1 MHNYTRSIPRGR
13 PALAVA
19 AAVTALAAGC
29 GGGSSGQDRAVK
41 SDRLAQSV
49 EGAGT
54 LEKTRPPDKTAG
66 GGGGATTPPS
76 APEPTGRVLATR
88 DGQVDDL
95 PVRLEIVSLQRSGAT
110 AALTIRLAIP
120 SSYAGSE
127 TASAQIANT
136 FDDGVSESDRDPGQA
151 YDTTD
156 GISLIDSTN
165 RKRHL
170 VARDARGTCVCDE
183 NLSSTFLEQGSP
195 LLLSAT
201 FAAPPPDVDV
211 IDVVIPKFGTFKD
224 VPVS

>member
-1 MHNYTRSIPRGR
+1 MHDHRRIIRRGR

-19 AAVTALAAGC
+19 VAATALTAAGC
-29 GGGSSGQDRAVK
+29 GGSDSGHDRAVK
-41 SDRLAQSV
+41 SDPLAQSV

-54 LEKTRPPDKTAG
+54 LEKTPPSDRTTG
-66 GGGGATTPPS
+66 GSATTTPS

-88 DGQVDDL
+88 DGQIDEL

-110 AALTIRLAIP
+110 AALNLRLAIP
-120 SSYAGSE
+120 SSYGGSE
-127 TASAQIANT
+127 TASAQIVST

-151 YDTTD
+151 FDTID
-156 GISLIDSTN
+156 GISLVDVTN

-183 NLSSTFLEQGSP
+183 NLSSTFVEQGSP

-211 IDVVIPKFGTFKD
+211 MDVVIPKYGTFKD

>member
-54 LEKTRPPDKTAG
+54 LEKTRPSDTTT
-66 GGGGATTPPS
+66 GGGATTTPS
-76 APEPTGRVLATR
+76 APQPTGRVLATR

-170 VARDARGTCVCDE
+170 VARDAGGTCVCDE

-201 FAAPPPDVDV
+201 FAAPPPDVNVMDV
-211 IDVVIPKFGTFKD
+211 FIPKFGTFKD
-224 VPVS
+224 VSVS

>member
-1 MHNYTRSIPRGR
+1 MHDHRRIIPCGR

-19 AAVTALAAGC
+19 AAVTALAAAGC
-29 GGGSSGQDRAVK
+29 GGSGGHDRAAK
-41 SDRLAQSV
+41 SGALGQSV

-54 LEKTRPPDKTAG
+54 LEKNRPPDTTA
-66 GGGGATTPPS
+66 GGGATTTPG
-76 APEPTGRVLATR
+76 APQPTGRVLATR

-110 AALTIRLAIP
+110 AALTLRLAIP
-120 SSYAGSE
+120 SSYRGSD
-127 TASAQIANT
+127 TDSAQIADT
-136 FDDGVSESDRDPGQA
+136 FDDGVSESDRNPGQA

-183 NLSSTFLEQGSP
+183 NLSSTFVEQGSP
-195 LLLSAT
+195 MLLSAT
-201 FAAPPPDVDV
+201 FAAPPPDVKV
-211 IDVVIPKFGTFKD
+211 MDVVIPKYGTFKD

>member
-1 MHNYTRSIPRGR
+1 MHDHRRIIQRGR

-19 AAVTALAAGC
+19 VAATALAAAGC
-29 GGGSSGQDRAVK
+29 GGDSGRDRAVK
-41 SDRLAQSV
+41 SDHLAQSV

-54 LEKTRPPDKTAG
+54 LEKTRPSDRTTG
-66 GGGGATTPPS
+66 GSATTTPT

-88 DGQVDDL
+88 DGQIDEL

-110 AALTIRLAIP
+110 AALTLRFVIP
-120 SSYAGSE
+120 SSSGVSD
-127 TASAQIANT
+127 TASAQIADT

-151 YDTTD
+151 YDTVD
-156 GISLIDSTN
+156 GISLIDVTN

-183 NLSSTFLEQGSP
+183 NLSSTFVEQGSP

-201 FAAPPPDVDV
+201 VAAPPPDVDV
-211 IDVVIPKFGTFKD
+211 MDVVIPKFGTFKD